1 LVPSP
6 VYVQR
11 CPAVVQVPVL
21 LPGALLFGPQQPWPG
36 PPQGW
41 QL

>member
-1 LVPSP
+1 

-11 CPAVVQVPVL
+11 CPVVVQVPVEL
-21 LPGALLFGPQQPWPG
+21 VPWVLLFAPQQIWPE

-41 QL
+41 QV